1 MTGQL
6 WYGYLDEAGD
16 VAPFGGSRCLVVAVL
31 LTLDPRPI
39 ELHIKRARK
48 TLGRKAKVDEMKAT
62 AVETSVTLRLLQAL
76 IDEEIEILTT
86 VVDKRNIRRPP
97 VDPEDIYRELVTRT
111 IRRCLE
117 RHPEIELWLDKRY
130 TKPALR
136 RLLEKTVR
144 EQVVDIPQQVL
155 LIHQEDSQQHRGL
168 QAVDHV
174 AWALYQKH
182 ERNDDRLYQVIKEKI
197 VSEEVI
203 LRSLW

>member
-1 MTGQL
+1 MWRRL
-6 WYGYLDEAGD
+6 REVDAW
-16 VAPFGGSRCLVVAVL
+16 L
-31 LTLDPRPI
+31 LRFYSPWIRGLSNFTSNVPEKRWDARPK
-39 ELHIKRARK
+39 LMM
-48 TLGRKAKVDEMKAT
+48 MKAT
-62 AVETSVTLRLLQAL
+62 AVETSVTLRLLEAL
-76 IDEEIEILTT
+76 IDEDVEILTT
-86 VVDKRNIRRPP
+86 VVDKRIIRRPP
-97 VDPEDIYRELVTRT
+97 VDPENIYRELVTRA
-111 IRRCLE
+111 IRHCLE

-136 RLLEKTVR
+136 WLLEKTVR

-174 AWALYQKH
+174 AWALYQKY

-203 LRSLW
+203 LRNLW